1 MEKIRSAA
9 VRIMRTFTAILY
21 KGPAHGKVVKD
32 IAEGTRT
39 IIIPMAKFRGQF
51 FGPINQVHYDIT
63 EHVVSGKRIFELV
76 KEKK

>member
-1 MEKIRSAA
+1 MEEIRSAA

-32 IAEGTRT
+32 IAEGTRM
-39 IIIPMAKFRGQF
+39 IVVPVMKSARSIGQ
-51 FGPINQVHYDIT
+51 IYYNIT
-63 EHVVSGKRIFELV
+63 EHVVGGKRIFEMV